1 MLSLLHIENIALL
14 DLADISFGP
23 GLNVL
28 SGETGAGKSIVL
40 DAIGAVMGERTS
52 RDLIRTGEKT
62 ARVSAVFS
70 DLPALPW
77 FEEQGIY
84 PDENGELLISRQI
97 SADGKN
103 VCRVSGLPCTVM
115 QLRGLGQ
122 QLINIHGQHD
132 AQQLLDEG
140 SHLAYLDSF
149 GALFPLLEEYQ
160 RAYRALMELRHK
172 MESLTMDEAE
182 KSRTIDTLN
191 FQIRE
196 LERAELREGEE
207 EELAEEKML
216 LQSGGKLMDALARA
230 SLALL
235 GDDDQLGAV
244 ALLGDAAKALM
255 PVSGLHTE
263 MEQTAE
269 SISEL
274 HFQADDL
281 AEQIRSMLDQFDFS
295 PEALDRVEERL
306 DILYRLKKKYGATV
320 EEMLAYLERCRE
332 DLDNIELSAD
342 LLLRLEAEYATQ
354 EALALGLAQK
364 LSNARLDAAEGLR
377 LRIEEELS
385 QLDMPKVRF
394 CAEITPREAELPL
407 DQYGMDQVQF
417 LMSANLGEA
426 LKPIQKVAS
435 GGELARIMLALK
447 HVLTE
452 NDSITTLIFDEV
464 DAGISGRAAQK
475 VAEKMGSLGGKRQVL
490 CVTHLAQ
497 IAAMADLHLSVE
509 KDEREGR
516 TFTIVTP
523 LEEESRVE
531 ELSRLTGG
539 GNATEA
545 MRKSAREML
554 ARARAY
560 KEEKGLTRV

>member
-1 MLSLLHIENIALL
+1 M
-14 DLADISFGP
+14 
-23 GLNVL
+23 
-28 SGETGAGKSIVL
+28 
-40 DAIGAVMGERTS
+40 
-52 RDLIRTGEKT
+52 
-62 ARVSAVFS
+62 SAVFS

-354 EALALGLAQK
+354 EALALGLAQNFPTRA
-364 LSNARLDAAEGLR
+364 LTRRRAFAFELR
-377 LRIEEELS
+377 RNS
-385 QLDMPKVRF
+385 RSWTCQR
-394 CAEITPREAELPL
+394 
-407 DQYGMDQVQF
+407 
-417 LMSANLGEA
+417 
-426 LKPIQKVAS
+426 
-435 GGELARIMLALK
+435 
-447 HVLTE
+447 
-452 NDSITTLIFDEV
+452 
-464 DAGISGRAAQK
+464 
-475 VAEKMGSLGGKRQVL
+475 
-490 CVTHLAQ
+490 CVF
-497 IAAMADLHLSVE
+497 V
-509 KDEREGR
+509 
-516 TFTIVTP
+516 
-523 LEEESRVE
+523 
-531 ELSRLTGG
+531 
-539 GNATEA
+539 
-545 MRKSAREML
+545 RKSPQEKLNSPWINMGWIKCSFSCPRTLERRSNPSKRSL
-554 ARARAY
+554 RAESLR
-560 KEEKGLTRV
+560 GLCWRSNTFSPKTTASRH